1 MGVNIMS
8 LDNLRTA
15 KKVVGIKQVTKAVGK
30 GICKMVF
37 IAQDADPRVV
47 GPLKRLCKEASVELV
62 EAATMDELGR
72 ACTIEVG
79 AAAVAVLE

>member
-1 MGVNIMS
+1 MS

-15 KKVVGIKQVTKAVGK
+15 KKVVGIKQVTKAVSK

-47 GPLKRLCKEASVELV
+47 GPLRRLCKEASVELV
-62 EAATMDELGR
+62 EVATMDELGR